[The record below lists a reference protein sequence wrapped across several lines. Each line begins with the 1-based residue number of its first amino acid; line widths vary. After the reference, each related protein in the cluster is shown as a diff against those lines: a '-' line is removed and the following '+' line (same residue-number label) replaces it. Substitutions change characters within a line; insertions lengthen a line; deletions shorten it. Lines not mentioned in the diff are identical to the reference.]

1 MNLSIHSSRGG
12 SQTQAGKVKVAQSCL
27 TLCDPMDDTVHE
39 ILQARM
45 LGWVAFP
52 FSRGSSQPMDWTQVS
67 CIAGGFFT
75 NWAIREAGKGGCL
88 SARQQGEGP
97 SPESPCPSGG
107 TLTTELC
114 VLQVL
119 GSLRPAA
126 AFQTS
131 TRNHTKDSHPQPGC
145 RASHRWGPHSTDP
158 GDALTVSP
166 PDEAPFSNA
175 PDLPLWTDVPPSS
188 SSLNGP

>member
-12 SQTQAGKVKVAQSCL
+12 SQAQAGKVKVAQSYL
-27 TLCDPMDDTVHE
+27 TLCNPMDDTVHG
-39 ILQARM
+39 ILQVRM

-52 FSRGSSQPMDWTQVS
+52 FSRGSSQPRDRTQVS
-67 CIAGGFFT
+67 CIAGGLFT
-75 NWAIREAGKGGCL
+75 NRAIGEAGKGGCL

-107 TLTTELC
+107 TRTMGAC

-145 RASHRWGPHSTDP
+145 RASHR
-158 GDALTVSP
+158 
-166 PDEAPFSNA
+166 
-175 PDLPLWTDVPPSS
+175 
-188 SSLNGP
+188 